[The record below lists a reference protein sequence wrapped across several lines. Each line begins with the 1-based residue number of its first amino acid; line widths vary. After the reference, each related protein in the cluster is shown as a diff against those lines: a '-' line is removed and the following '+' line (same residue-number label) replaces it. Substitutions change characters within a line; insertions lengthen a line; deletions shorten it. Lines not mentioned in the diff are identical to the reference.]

1 MFTAFLFQAYNSVNQ
16 RRVFMEKVI
25 NKVFEIL
32 SKPAKWIFIIGGFVY
47 AVWFAMRTAMSIDGQ
62 FMNVLTNIITLF
74 VGTALCCLPPV
85 FLLIKKDELAKL
97 FFVFLLGY
105 WVLTAPQQYFFL
117 AETFADAREFFPVF
131 VSIFLLI
138 TGLGLVAILVLV
150 LLEIVL
156 KIKFL
161 RLLSLFIGIIVVVL
175 SFTTAI
181 LFMIEAGIMGAAW
194 AMFVEY
200 GFIMMILLP
209 FVVGCGCIALLGV
222 DKKGE

>member
-1 MFTAFLFQAYNSVNQ
+1 
-16 RRVFMEKVI
+16 MEKFI

-32 SKPAKWIFIIGGFVY
+32 SKPAKWIFIIGALVY
-47 AVWFAMRTAMSIDGQ
+47 AVWFATRTAMSMDGQ

-74 VGTALCCLPPV
+74 VGTALIALPPV
-85 FLLIKKDELAKL
+85 FLLLKKDELAKL

-105 WVLTAPQQYFFL
+105 WVLNAPSQFFVL
-117 AETFADAREFFPVF
+117 AEGFADAGEFFPVF
-131 VSIFLLI
+131 VSIFLLMV
-138 TGLGLVAILVLV
+138 GVGLVAILVLV
-150 LLEIVL
+150 ILEIIL
-156 KIKFL
+156 KLQLF
-161 RLLSLFIGIIVVVL
+161 RLLSLFIGIVVVLL

-181 LFMIEAGIMGAAW
+181 LFMIEAGIMGANW

>member
-1 MFTAFLFQAYNSVNQ
+1 
-16 RRVFMEKVI
+16 MEKFI

-32 SKPAKWIFIIGGFVY
+32 TKPAKWIFVGGAFAY
-47 AVWFAMRTAMSIDGQ
+47 ALWFAIRTAMSIDGQ

-85 FLLIKKDELAKL
+85 FILIKKEELAKL

-105 WVLTAPQQYFFL
+105 WVLTAPSQYFFL

-131 VSIFLLI
+131 VSIFLLL
-138 TGLGLVAILVLV
+138 TGVGVVGILVLV
-150 LLEIVL
+150 ILEIIL
-156 KIKFL
+156 RIKFL
-161 RLLSLFIGIIVVVL
+161 RLLSLFIGIIVVAL

-181 LFMIEAGIMGAAW
+181 LFMIEAGIMGADW
-194 AMFVEY
+194 SIFVEY
-200 GFIMMILLP
+200 GLITMILLP

-222 DKKGE
+222 DKKAE

>member
-1 MFTAFLFQAYNSVNQ
+1 
-16 RRVFMEKVI
+16 MEKVI

-32 SKPAKWIFIIGGFVY
+32 SKPAKWIFIIGALVY
-47 AVWFAMRTAMSIDGQ
+47 AVWFAARTAMSMDGQ
-62 FMNVLTNIITLF
+62 FMNVLTNIIVLF
-74 VGTALCCLPPV
+74 VGTALCALPPV
-85 FLLIKKDELAKL
+85 FMLLKKDDLAKL

-131 VSIFLLI
+131 VSIFLLT
-138 TGLGLVAILVLV
+138 TGVALVGILVLV
-150 LLEIVL
+150 ILQIIL
-156 KIKFL
+156 KIKIL
-161 RLLSLFIGIIVVVL
+161 RLITLGIGILVVLL

-194 AMFVEY
+194 VMYVEY
-200 GFIMMILLP
+200 GFIDMILLP
-209 FVVGCGCIALLGV
+209 FVVGCGCICLLGV

>member
-1 MFTAFLFQAYNSVNQ
+1 
-16 RRVFMEKVI
+16 MEKFI

-74 VGTALCCLPPV
+74 VGTALCCLPPL
-85 FLLIKKDELAKL
+85 FLLLKKDELAKL
-97 FFVFLLGY
+97 FFAFLLGY

-117 AETFADAREFFPVF
+117 AETFADAGQFFPVF
-131 VSIFLLI
+131 VSIFLFTVGLALI
-138 TGLGLVAILVLV
+138 GVLVLV
-150 LLEIVL
+150 ILQIIL
-156 KIKFL
+156 KLKVL
-161 RLLSLFIGIIVVVL
+161 RLITLGIGILVVLL

-194 AMFVEY
+194 AMYIEY

-209 FVVGCGCIALLGV
+209 FVVGCGCICLLGV

>member
-1 MFTAFLFQAYNSVNQ
+1 
-16 RRVFMEKVI
+16 MEKFI

-74 VGTALCCLPPV
+74 VGTALCCLPPL
-85 FLLIKKDELAKL
+85 FLLLKKDGLAKL

-117 AETFADAREFFPVF
+117 AETFADAGQFFPVF
-131 VSIFLLI
+131 VSIFLFTVGLALI
-138 TGLGLVAILVLV
+138 GVLVLV
-150 LLEIVL
+150 ILQIIL
-156 KIKFL
+156 KLKVL
-161 RLLSLFIGIIVVVL
+161 RLITLGIGILVVLL

-194 AMFVEY
+194 AMYIEY

-209 FVVGCGCIALLGV
+209 FVVGCGCICLLGV

>member
-1 MFTAFLFQAYNSVNQ
+1 
-16 RRVFMEKVI
+16 MEKFI

-32 SKPAKWIFIIGGFVY
+32 SKPAKWIFIIGALVY
-47 AVWFAMRTAMSIDGQ
+47 AVWFATRTAMSMDGQ

-74 VGTALCCLPPV
+74 VGTALIALPPV
-85 FLLIKKDELAKL
+85 FLLLKKDELAKL

-105 WVLTAPQQYFFL
+105 WVLNAPSQFFVL
-117 AETFADAREFFPVF
+117 AEGFADAGEFFPVF
-131 VSIFLLI
+131 VSIFLLMV
-138 TGLGLVAILVLV
+138 GVGLVAILVLV
-150 LLEIVL
+150 ILEIIL
-156 KIKFL
+156 KLQLF
-161 RLLSLFIGIIVVVL
+161 RLLSLFIGIVVVLL

-181 LFMIEAGIMGAAW
+181 LFMIEAGIMGADW
-194 AMFVEY
+194 SIYVEY

>member
-1 MFTAFLFQAYNSVNQ
+1 
-16 RRVFMEKVI
+16 MEKFI

-32 SKPAKWIFIIGGFVY
+32 SKPAKWIFVGGAFAY
-47 AVWFAMRTAMSIDGQ
+47 ALWFATRTAMSIDGQ

-85 FLLIKKDELAKL
+85 FILIKKEELAKL

-105 WVLTAPQQYFFL
+105 WVLTAPSQYFFL

-131 VSIFLLI
+131 VSIFLLL
-138 TGLGLVAILVLV
+138 TGVGVVGILVLSI
-150 LLEIVL
+150 LEIIL
-156 KIKFL
+156 RIKFL
-161 RLLSLFIGIIVVVL
+161 RLLSLFIGIIVVAL

-181 LFMIEAGIMGAAW
+181 LFMIEAGIMGADW
-194 AMFVEY
+194 SIFVEY
-200 GFIMMILLP
+200 GLITMILLP

-222 DKKGE
+222 DKKAE